1 MSPLVTPGPPE
12 TRPDHPK
19 GSRTGSRKE
28 NNMSNP
34 YGSGTSPSLAD
45 VDREVANK
53 GSLAAPRRRDLRS
66 ALSRV
71 AALLGEEPAPLPLE
85 LEKIAARLATIN
97 PVAVGMTA
105 KTLANVRSDFLAAV
119 RQSGLRPVLASA
131 KTQLSPAWD
140 ALLRQLPAKRHRP
153 GLRPLGGHAT
163 ASPIGPGADHC
174 SELYRTP

>member
-1 MSPLVTPGPPE
+1 MSNPVTPGPPE
-12 TRPDHPK
+12 TAADNPK
-19 GSRTGSRKE
+19 GSRKGSRKE

-34 YGSGTSPSLAD
+34 YGTGTSPSLAD

-53 GSLAAPRRRDLRS
+53 AALWAPRRRDLRS
-66 ALSRV
+66 AVSRV
-71 AALLGEEPAPLPLE
+71 AALLGEESAHLPLE

-131 KTQLSPAWD
+131 TTQF
-140 ALLRQLPAKRHRP
+140 
-153 GLRPLGGHAT
+153 
-163 ASPIGPGADHC
+163 
-174 SELYRTP
+174 